1 MFTSTT
7 GRVPRLN
14 ARPRLRRITAVL
26 GAAAGSVLAWATAIP
41 AASAAIIPV
50 PSDDGGYGPGAAT
63 PPAAPVPVIVT
74 SGMPGWQITLIA
86 IAAAL
91 AAATAAVVLD
101 RARNGRRTP
110 SATR

>member
-7 GRVPRLN
+7 GRTPRLN
-14 ARPRLRRITAVL
+14 TRPRLRRITAVL
-26 GAAAGSVLAWATAIP
+26 AAAGSVLAWATAIP
-41 AASAAIIPV
+41 AATAAIMPV
-50 PSDDGGYGPGAAT
+50 PSDAGGYGPGAAMS
-63 PPAAPVPVIVT
+63 PAAPVPVIVT
-74 SGMPGWQITLIA
+74 GGMPGWQITLIA
-86 IAAAL
+86 VAAAL